1 MEKSGRKHR
10 LSFES
15 CVDVNNAGKCT
26 VVFSHKVNQGSN
38 SCELEFLF
46 MAGFAN
52 AMMRNTS
59 GAEGSPADLSL
70 NSAALTEML

>member
-15 CVDVNNAGKCT
+15 HLDVNNADKLT
-26 VVFSHKVNQGSN
+26 AVFSHKVNQGLN

-52 AMMRNTS
+52 TTTS
-59 GAEGSPADLSL
+59 NVSPLGANLSL
-70 NSAALTEML
+70 NSAALTETL